1 MKYWRDVNLSVLA
14 ASLRR
19 SVSQWV
25 LARALRSSRNWTT
38 QSRRQPSGIKSACSS
53 VRWEM
58 LAMMAVSGTCASD
71 PKCKSSQK
79 SFLNR
84 DDDTYTCDHCYR
96 LDSLLE
102 QHRPHPHLSPSPL
115 TRHLRP
121 QPSTLLPPPPP
132 PPPSRPSC
140 YLDHSPKRTSD
151 LHEIRS
157 HALVRLFLLLGHP
170 LRRKR
175 CC

>member
-1 MKYWRDVNLSVLA
+1 MKNWRDGNLAVLA
-14 ASLRR
+14 ASLLKNL
-19 SVSQWV
+19 SQWV
-25 LARALRSSRNWTT
+25 FARLPRSNRDWTT
-38 QSRRQPSGIKSACSS
+38 QSRRQPSGIRSACSS
-53 VRWEM
+53 VRREIS
-58 LAMMAVSGTCASD
+58 AMKAIRDAGASD
-71 PKCKSSQK
+71 PKCESSQRA
-79 SFLNR
+79 FLNR
-84 DDDTYTCDHCYR
+84 DDDTYTCDHCYS

-132 PPPSRPSC
+132 PPSRPSW